1 MKFLLLYFLIG
12 LIIDIGFI
20 VIVRI
25 LNSILQTNV
34 LEDFINKE
42 SISIVIIFIPII
54 YPFILV
60 FVFVAILAYLII
72 EFSESEKVINFCNKI
87 MGIKE

>member
-1 MKFLLLYFLIG
+1 MKFLLLYFFIG
-12 LIIDIGFI
+12 LIIDIAFI

-25 LNSILQTNV
+25 LNSVLKTNV
-34 LEDFINKE
+34 LEDFINRE
-42 SISIVIIFIPII
+42 SISFVIIFIPII

-60 FVFVAILAYLII
+60 FVFVMALAFWII
-72 EFSESEKVINFCNKI
+72 KFSESEKVINFCNKI